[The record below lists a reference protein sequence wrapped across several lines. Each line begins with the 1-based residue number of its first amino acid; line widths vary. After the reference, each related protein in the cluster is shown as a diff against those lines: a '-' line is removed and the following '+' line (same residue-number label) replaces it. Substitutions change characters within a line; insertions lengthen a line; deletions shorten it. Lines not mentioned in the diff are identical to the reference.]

1 MLEFFRRHSKIMMIL
16 MFVVTV
22 PSFVFFGVADY
33 QSFTTNEVRLANIN
47 EQKIT
52 QADFNQSWTQRLN
65 ELRNSQGAEFDLS
78 KADTPEARQAWLE
91 SLINNAV
98 MQEVATKDKFS
109 ASDAM
114 VRYALAQTPQFL
126 DNGQFSMEAYNR
138 YLSSI
143 GFNSQQYET
152 TVRAY
157 EGLRLVTAPVIESIA
172 VPASTVAQLG
182 AAMTEERKVR
192 LNVFQNAD
200 YAKEVSVSDDDLTK
214 WYAANDKSFE
224 IPTYVNVDYVLLN
237 QDAVMAQ
244 VKAPADS
251 ELETYYQSNIARF
264 STAERRHV
272 RHIQVADL
280 ATAEQ
285 VAAKAE
291 QDPSQ
296 FEALAKE
303 YSQDAGTKNTGGD
316 LGVLA
321 RGDIPDLDE
330 GVFALAQAGITKPV
344 KIANNY
350 HVFQIVSIQ
359 EGSVKPFAEVKE
371 EISKEVR
378 LQLASERFATL
389 ATDLT
394 RIVHEQRDSLQGVA
408 DQLGLQVQTVNGI
421 TSSGLLPQAQ
431 VGAPAAAGSAVESMF
446 TLPRVREAAF
456 SAEVF
461 AQGMNSGVIEI
472 SPSELLA
479 LRVKDKVTVH
489 IPKLEDV
496 KAQVTERV
504 IDAKAKEL
512 AAKAG
517 EAALAQSQLDNSTA
531 GFQEEIAVSRMA
543 SNLPEALL
551 NKVMSAPVDKL
562 PFYVGV
568 ELDTGYAIARIE
580 SVNKENTELK
590 TMFDQFQAP
599 ALNTILANEL
609 NKAFTA
615 NLRQKVKVEMLPAAQ
630 QVIQGETQP

>member
-78 KADTPEARQAWLE
+78 KADTPETRQAWLE

-461 AQGMNSGVIEI
+461 AQDMNSGVIEI